1 MPKMTARME
10 SNQQPQRRAQTGL
23 YVRAAR
29 TLKVRDQKIS
39 KLVRRM
45 FSLMSWLKPE
55 DIPLMRSWAQHE
67 ILADIA
73 YSALRAMG
81 PINADG
87 NAKRL
92 LTDFRQL
99 RQSQTMIANALGM
112 SPMARAQLRAAST
125 NAAFDVMGSADL
137 SESEANAAIS
147 AARPNGSAPRDD
159 SGETLAGM
167 RPDGENGSQ
176 GDCDGL
182 ADDGGGDA
190 DGSGRDS

>member
-1 MPKMTARME
+1 ME
-10 SNQQPQRRAQTGL
+10 PNQQSQRRAQTGL

-45 FSLMSWLKPE
+45 FRLMEWLKPE

-67 ILADIA
+67 ILSDIA

-99 RQSQTMIANALGM
+99 RQSQTAIANALGM
-112 SPMARAQLRAAST
+112 SPMARAQLRTAST
-125 NAAFDVMGSADL
+125 NAAFDLMGSADL
-137 SESEANAAIS
+137 SESEANAAIN
-147 AARPNGSAPRDD
+147 AARSGKNGVPRDD
-159 SGETLAGM
+159 SGETRADIAAG
-167 RPDGENGSQ
+167 GSDAPQ
-176 GDCDGL
+176 GDYSDLAAADGGED
-182 ADDGGGDA
+182 ADDGSD
-190 DGSGRDS
+190 RDS